1 MNKDLN
7 KKIKRVLARFTFYFF
22 TGLFK
27 ILPYWFVRLMTRGIL
42 AIGFFILKRMR
53 KFAMETLTTALGKE
67 KSRSE
72 LEAICKECFYNLG
85 RGAIELAYFTS
96 HPAMITQK
104 VSFQGRSQEYLE
116 AALKEGKGVIALTAH
131 FGNFPLMLSYLAQR
145 GYPTNAI
152 IRPSRDEKIEK
163 HFLAMRSRLGLK
175 TVHSYPRDECVN
187 QSLRVLRANELL
199 FIPLDQN
206 NGSKA
211 GVVVEFFGQPA
222 GTASGPAIFAMRT
235 GSPILPVFTVRTGE
249 DTHAIIIEPHFYLEN
264 KSSDD
269 ETVQYNIQKITSIIE
284 RYIRQYP
291 TQWGWM
297 HRRWK
302 SQSKG
307 VVPKEQSAD
316 VI

>member
-7 KKIKRVLARFTFYFF
+7 KKIKRALARFAFYFF

-27 ILPYWFVRLMTRGIL
+27 ILPYGLVRLISRGML
-42 AIGFFILKRMR
+42 ATGFFILKRMR
-53 KFAMETLTTALGKE
+53 KFAMETLTIALGKE
-67 KSRSE
+67 KSRPE
-72 LEAICKECFYNLG
+72 LEAICKQCFYNLG
-85 RGAIELAYFTS
+85 KAAIELTYFTS

-104 VSFQGRSQEYLE
+104 VRFQGRSQEYLD
-116 AALKEGKGVIALTAH
+116 AALKEGKGVIAVTAH
-131 FGNFPLMLSYLAQR
+131 FGNFPLMLLYMAR
-145 GYPTNAI
+145 IGYPTNAI
-152 IRPSRDEKIEK
+152 IRPSRDEKLEK
-163 HFLAMRSRLGLK
+163 DFLAMRSALGLK
-175 TVHSYPRDECVN
+175 TVHSYPRTECVN

-211 GVVVEFFGQPA
+211 GVTVEFFGQPA
-222 GTASGPAIFAMRT
+222 GTAAGPAIFAMRT
-235 GSPILPVFTVRTGE
+235 SSPILPVFTVRTGD
-249 DTHAIIIEPHFYLEN
+249 DTHAIIIEPHFYLES
-264 KSSDD
+264 KSCDD

-291 TQWGWM
+291 PEWGWM

-302 SQSKG
+302 SQPKG
-307 VVPKEQSAD
+307 VVPKAQRVD